1 MYHILPNV
9 PDIRED
15 SCLVYDQ
22 EVSQQCT
29 ADLQGLLELSGLVWM
44 ALSWEIA
51 PGRWEHADVADS
63 RESWGGLR

>member
-9 PDIRED
+9 QDIRED

-22 EVSQQCT
+22 EVSQHCT
-29 ADLQGLLELSGLVWM
+29 AGPRGLLELSGLVWM

-51 PGRWEHADVADS
+51 RGRWGHADVTDS
-63 RESWGGLR
+63 RESWGELR